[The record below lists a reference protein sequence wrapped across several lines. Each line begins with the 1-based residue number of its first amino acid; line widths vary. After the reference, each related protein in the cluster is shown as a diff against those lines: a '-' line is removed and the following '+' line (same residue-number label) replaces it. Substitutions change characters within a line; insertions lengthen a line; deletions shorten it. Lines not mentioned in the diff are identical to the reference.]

1 MGSLP
6 SLKIFMH
13 FNSQLHGGKKHII
26 DEIDIVYYLYWFV
39 QNENLFTALGITEQ
53 LFEEVERDFG
63 FGSFLFSI
71 FSDSNL
77 LVMLKIAWKI
87 LLNEYMCSTISE
99 QRHELKVLHGLS
111 NEVKFEGDF
120 VVNFRSVIE
129 FAV

>member
-1 MGSLP
+1 
-6 SLKIFMH
+6 MH